1 MSGHSKWSQIKRQKG
16 ISDGKKANVF
26 TKLAKTISIAV
37 QESGGVT
44 DPSGNFKLRLA
55 IEKARESN
63 MPKANIER
71 AIDQGA
77 GKGGSTLVEEGL
89 YEGYAPGN
97 VMIMVETVTDN
108 PQRTYSE
115 LRNLFER
122 SGGRLVG
129 PGAVSYMFDSVGVI
143 RVKASGGL
151 DSMTLE
157 AMDIDGVVDVAE
169 EEESV
174 ILYTEVKDLKLVQ
187 EKVTAKNWSIEEMHR
202 GYKPKNSEEVSEGQ
216 MLKMWEFVDKL
227 HDHDDVQRVYTVID

>member
-1 MSGHSKWSQIKRQKG
+1 M
-16 ISDGKKANVF
+16 
-26 TKLAKTISIAV
+26 
-37 QESGGVT
+37 
-44 DPSGNFKLRLA
+44 
-55 IEKARESN
+55 
-63 MPKANIER
+63 
-71 AIDQGA
+71 
-77 GKGGSTLVEEGL
+77 
-89 YEGYAPGN
+89 
-97 VMIMVETVTDN
+97 
-108 PQRTYSE
+108 
-115 LRNLFER
+115 
-122 SGGRLVG
+122 
-129 PGAVSYMFDSVGVI
+129 
-143 RVKASGGL
+143 KASGGL